1 MSVLIIILC
10 SLIGTVALVGLIG
23 GFAFV
28 ITSLVRTFRIS
39 EENTGSESIPHYWG
53 LRKFFLIMLC
63 AIHLL
68 CIIAGICFSVYAV
81 NHHLHHGTWL
91 TDRIET
97 NISQF
102 REENTAEELT
112 ELGKEEILLQSIK
125 VMEENGQSETQIEA
139 MLTEKFGL
147 DNEAAQKLI
156 SDALYSQ
163 PEGE

>member
-1 MSVLIIILC
+1 
-10 SLIGTVALVGLIG
+10 
-23 GFAFV
+23 
-28 ITSLVRTFRIS
+28 
-39 EENTGSESIPHYWG
+39 
-53 LRKFFLIMLC
+53 
-63 AIHLL
+63 
-68 CIIAGICFSVYAV
+68 
-81 NHHLHHGTWL
+81 L